1 MANTSDGPSSSNWGR
16 WVVVALLVVVL
27 LLGGVYDEYVF
38 AFLTLLWQKALA
50 ALGLS
55 RQAAIL
61 QQGINQN
68 VTQRSLP
75 AAASYAVL
83 YVGICLLMLRLVLYN
98 RRQWR
103 LCLWLYA
110 GVAAAYV
117 LLVLVGKLTGDAFW
131 AYKLS
136 RHLIDFLASP
146 IPVAALIVLFKSG
159 FGPRDNEQ
167 PGAQHPL

>member
-1 MANTSDGPSSSNWGR
+1 MRTLSDWGR
-16 WVVVALLVVVL
+16 WVLVALLVGLL

-38 AFLTLLWQKALA
+38 AFLTPLWQKTLSAV
-50 ALGLS
+50 GLS
-55 RQAAIL
+55 RQAAAL

-68 VTQRSLP
+68 VTQRSLL
-75 AAASYAVL
+75 AAASYAAL
-83 YVGICLLMLRLVLYN
+83 YVGICLLILQLVLRN

-117 LLVLVGKLTGDAFW
+117 LLVLVGKLAGDAFW

-136 RHLIDFLASP
+136 RKLIDFLASP
-146 IPVAALIVLFKSG
+146 IPVAALVVLFKSG
-159 FGPRDNEQ
+159 FGPAGDEQ
-167 PGAQHPL
+167 AGA